1 MGRVRVSLDL
11 DPRVRVAVQRR
22 ARNLGLS
29 ESEFVNR
36 TLYECLELGVLDEL
50 RQRPPSD
57 LTDEETADIVQ
68 SELDA
73 YRRERDGDDSAPDP

>member
-22 ARNLGLS
+22 ARNLGLT

-36 TLYECLELGVLDEL
+36 TLHECLGLGVLDEL

-57 LTDEETADIVQ
+57 LTDDETSDIVQ

-73 YRRERDGDDSAPDP
+73 YRRERDRDDSAPDS